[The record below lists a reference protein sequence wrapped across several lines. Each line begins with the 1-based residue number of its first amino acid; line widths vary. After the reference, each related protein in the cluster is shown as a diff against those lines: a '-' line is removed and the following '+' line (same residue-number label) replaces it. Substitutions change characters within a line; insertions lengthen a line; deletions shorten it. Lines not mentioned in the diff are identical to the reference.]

1 LTARSVHR
9 TLRLHHVDHEGKSM
23 LPTLALASAA
33 IGLLLIIFLV
43 FRELKPQLGG
53 TERNMLAVVSVISL
67 VVAAYHIIDGLRAG
81 GGH

>member
-9 TLRLHHVDHEGKSM
+9 TLAPHHADHEGKSM